1 MRKMITLI
9 AGAIILSAHSVYAEI
24 ADMPWSQ
31 SNIEGLRSFDKPAV
45 ARFINEHGGGAKLET
60 APEDVGEYTWADLA
74 GDGKYELLMTLDVG
88 RQFFNSLVIYRRDA
102 SGKITF

>member
-1 MRKMITLI
+1 MRKMITTLI
-9 AGAIILSAHSVYAEI
+9 ADALILSAHSVCAEI

-31 SNIEGLRSFDKPAV
+31 GNIEDLRNFDKTAV
-45 ARFINEHGGGAKLET
+45 AGFINQHGGGAKLET

-74 GDGKYELLMTLDVG
+74 GDGKYELLVTLDVG

-102 SGKITF
+102 SRKI